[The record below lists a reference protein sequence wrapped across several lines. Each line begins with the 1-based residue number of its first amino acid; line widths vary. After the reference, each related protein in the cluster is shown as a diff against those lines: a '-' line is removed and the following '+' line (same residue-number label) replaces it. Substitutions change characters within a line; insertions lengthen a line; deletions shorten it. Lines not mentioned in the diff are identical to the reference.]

1 LNTTQSIGWFK
12 KILPI
17 ENGALDELY
26 IYSIAEKM
34 FEILAG
40 QKSYDFITNNQFQ
53 KMAKYPGMTNGQTV
67 VKAHYD
73 LIYKNIVRRSDNN
86 QMDLNCFFEALE
98 ELANRLFPY
107 EDPYDNLS
115 KLIKLIKKS
124 I

>member
-1 LNTTQSIGWFK
+1 
-12 KILPI
+12 
-17 ENGALDELY
+17 
-26 IYSIAEKM
+26 
-34 FEILAG
+34 
-40 QKSYDFITNNQFQ
+40 
-53 KMAKYPGMTNGQTV
+53 MAKYPGMTNGQTV

-115 KLIKLIKKS
+115 KLIKLIKKC
-124 I
+124 IHMQQNPALMLAKQQEMLL